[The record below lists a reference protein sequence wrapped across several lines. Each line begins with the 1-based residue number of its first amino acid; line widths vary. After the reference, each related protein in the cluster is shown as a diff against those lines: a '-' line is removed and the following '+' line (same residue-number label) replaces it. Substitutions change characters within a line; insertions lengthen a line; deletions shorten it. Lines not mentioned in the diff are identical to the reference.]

1 MAWLRFADSDLRG
14 AQLSLN
20 DEDPPVLH
28 ICSSCQQA
36 VEKYL
41 KAYLISRGW
50 RLEKTHS
57 IDYLLKKC
65 TEYDAEFDQFRAD
78 LEPFAEYF
86 TEARYPGDLFVEFT
100 LDEAR
105 KAVRVTERVS
115 EFVHER
121 IPPPSTE

>member
-1 MAWLRFADSDLRG
+1 LRFADSDLRG
-14 AQLSLN
+14 AQLSLD

-28 ICSSCQQA
+28 VCSSCHQA

-65 TEYDAEFDQFRAD
+65 TEYDEGFDQFRAG

-86 TEARYPGDLFVEFT
+86 TEGRYPGDLFVDYTVE
-100 LDEAR
+100 EAR
-105 KAVRVTERVS
+105 QAVEVSERVS
-115 EFVHER
+115 KFVHGK
-121 IPPPSTE
+121 IGSPATE